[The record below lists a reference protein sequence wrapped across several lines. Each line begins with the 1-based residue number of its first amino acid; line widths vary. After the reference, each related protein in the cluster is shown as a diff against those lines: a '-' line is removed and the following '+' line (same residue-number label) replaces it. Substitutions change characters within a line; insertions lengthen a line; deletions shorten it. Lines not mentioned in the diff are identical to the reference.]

1 MDYFD
6 PVKLYL
12 IYQNHFDW
20 SKHILEQKS
29 SVWKFS
35 QNDHIFGILPISA
48 QFKPKP
54 LAPNVFDS

>member
-35 QNDHIFGILPISA
+35 QNDHIFGILPIGS
-48 QFKPKP
+48 
-54 LAPNVFDS
+54 S